1 MTGSRFAL
9 SLLLAMIPAE
19 AFAAGPVVVPSQ
31 FVEEILVTNL
41 SQPNGMAFAPDGR
54 LFVTEQLTGRI
65 RMIVSGHLAATDPA
79 GTVPSV
85 NPGGE
90 RGLQGIAV
98 DPRWPAS
105 PYVYVCYNRVGP
117 REVVLR
123 MTATGDLTNPLGE
136 NIVFGSPLEI
146 IGDIRDQFDN
156 HNGGCVRFGPDGMLY
171 VSLGE
176 DSDRCSSQQPDSLRG
191 KLLRLDVSQLPPG
204 GGGPVARA
212 LITPADNPIPGPTAN
227 ARLVFAY
234 GLRNPW
240 RFSIDAL
247 NGRII
252 LGDVGENVMEE
263 VDEIVPG
270 GNYGWPYREGT
281 GLHFQAECQE
291 PGGPGS
297 NAYEEPLVALDRSTG
312 YTAIEA
318 AGIYRPVPGGANW
331 PGEYQGDAF
340 FGDYYVSG
348 LRRLKYT
355 AGEWVTPPPVPG
367 QPDADN
373 WATGMYWAVDF
384 AVGPD
389 GSLWWL
395 KAWDDSF
402 NPSSGMVRRIRY
414 TGPADVASWPV
425 AAVSLRAA
433 PNPSFH
439 ETALWFT
446 LPARE
451 PVSLVVFDLHGREV
465 RELMHGEVGPG
476 DVAATWDGT
485 DARGARVA
493 PGMYLARL
501 VRGTRT
507 ESVRLLRLN

>member
-9 SLLLAMIPAE
+9 SLLLAVIPAA

-31 FVEEILVTNL
+31 FVEEILVTGL

-54 LFVTEQLTGRI
+54 LFITEQLTGRI
-65 RMIVSGHLAATDPA
+65 RMIVNGHVAATDPA

-90 RGLQGIAV
+90 RGLQGIVV

-105 PYVYVCYNRVGP
+105 PYVYVCYNRIGP
-117 REVVLR
+117 REVLLR
-123 MTATGDLTNPLGE
+123 MTATGDLTDPLGE
-136 NIVFGSPLEI
+136 NIVFGTPLEI
-146 IGDIRDQFDN
+146 ICDIRDQFDN

-171 VSLGE
+171 LSLGE
-176 DSDRCSSQQPDSLRG
+176 DSDRCASQQPDSLRG

-240 RFSIDAL
+240 RFSIDAV
-247 NGRII
+247 NGRIV

-263 VDEIVPG
+263 VDEMVPG

-291 PGGPGS
+291 PGGAGS
-297 NAYEEPLVALDRSTG
+297 NVYEEPLVALDRSTG
-312 YTAIEA
+312 YSAIEG
-318 AGIYRPVPGGANW
+318 AGIYRPVPGGGANW

-340 FGDYYVSG
+340 FGDYYFSG

-355 AGEWVTPPPVPG
+355 AGEWMTPPPVAG

-414 TGPADVASWPV
+414 TGPADVAASPAV
-425 AAVSLRAA
+425 AVPLRAA
-433 PNPSFH
+433 PIRR
-439 ETALWFT
+439 
-446 LPARE
+446 PARR
-451 PVSLVVFDLHGREV
+451 PAVHAAGARAREARRV
-465 RELMHGEVGPG
+465 RSPR
-476 DVAATWDGT
+476 T
-485 DARGARVA
+485 RGARA
-493 PGMYLARL
+493 DAR
-501 VRGTRT
+501 RDG
-507 ESVRLLRLN
+507 SG